1 MTNNLKQILKSGEST
16 GKSGSF
22 MFMSHCGKFII
33 KTMFNSEFHII
44 MDGLETYTEY
54 IVKNPASLISR
65 FYGVFEIQME
75 GLDPIKLILMQ
86 NTIQK
91 YEEDGKIIKVYD
103 LKGSMVHREVV
114 FGENQTMKDINLL
127 NCKKSRS
134 KRGVQGLIQF
144 RPNEIPGL
152 CQTIDKDSM
161 FLQSLSLLDYS
172 LLLAVEQ
179 VKKESRPKNERS
191 NRGINNS
198 LNNNS
203 FSRPFSSWQKSDT
216 SRNQF
221 KSSCGNYIYHVS
233 VIDFL
238 TMFNFE
244 KKMESFYKVFIKNQ
258 NAKLISCVEPKLYGS
273 RFRNFM
279 KNEVILNEDANQSLK
294 FDTLM
299 TTAGNDH
306 TLDSDHF

>member
-54 IVKNPASLISR
+54 IIKNPASLISR

-91 YEEDGKIIKVYD
+91 YEEDSKIIKVYD

-127 NCKKSRS
+127 NCKKSRI
-134 KRGVQGLIQF
+134 KRGAQGLIQF

-152 CQTIDKDSM
+152 SHTIDKDSM

-179 VKKESRPKNERS
+179 VKKESRS
-191 NRGINNS
+191 GINNS
-198 LNNNS
+198 FNKT
-203 FSRPFSSWQKSDT
+203 FTSWQKSAT

-244 KKMESFYKVFIKNQ
+244 KRMESFYKVYVKNQ

>member
-1 MTNNLKQILKSGEST
+1 
-16 GKSGSF
+16 
-22 MFMSHCGKFII
+22 
-33 KTMFNSEFHII
+33 MFNSEFHII

-54 IVKNPASLISR
+54 IIKNPSSLISR

-91 YEEDGKIIKVYD
+91 YADENKIVKVYD

-114 FGENQTMKDINLL
+114 IGEKQTMKDINLL
-127 NCKKSRS
+127 NCKKSRI
-134 KRGVQGLIQF
+134 KRGAHGLLQF
-144 RPNEIPGL
+144 RPDEIPGL
-152 CQTIDKDSM
+152 VQTIDADSM
-161 FLQSLSLLDYS
+161 FLQSLALLDYS

-179 VKKESRPKNERS
+179 VKKESRPGNK
-191 NRGINNS
+191 GKAVVNS
-198 LNNNS
+198 S
-203 FSRPFSSWQKSDT
+203 FSRPFTSWQKSDT

-244 KKMESFYKVFIKNQ
+244 KKLESFYKVYIKNQ
-258 NAKLISCVEPKLYGS
+258 NAKLVSCVEPKLYGT

-279 KNEVILNEDANQSLK
+279 KNEVILNEDANQRLK

-299 TTAGNDH
+299 TTAGDH
-306 TLDSDHF
+306 ALDSDHF

>member
-54 IVKNPASLISR
+54 IIKNPSSLISR
-65 FYGVFEIQME
+65 FYGCFEIQME

-86 NTIQK
+86 NTIQN
-91 YEEDGKIIKVYD
+91 YEEDIKIIKVYD

-114 FGENQTMKDINLL
+114 LGENQTMKDINLL
-127 NCKKSRS
+127 NCKKSRI

-144 RPNEIPGL
+144 RPNEIPDL
-152 CQTIDKDSM
+152 VQTIDADSM

-179 VKKESRPKNERS
+179 VKKESRP
-191 NRGINNS
+191 GINNS

-203 FSRPFSSWQKSDT
+203 FSRPSKSHTFTSWQKSDT
-216 SRNQF
+216 SSLSSRNQF

-244 KKMESFYKVFIKNQ
+244 KKMESFYKVYVKNQ

-294 FDTLM
+294 FDTLSH
-299 TTAGNDH
+299 NCRKRSH
-306 TLDSDHF
+306 T

>member
-1 MTNNLKQILKSGEST
+1 
-16 GKSGSF
+16 

-75 GLDPIKLILMQ
+75 GLAPIKLIVMQ

-134 KRGVQGLIQF
+134 ARGVQGLIQF

-179 VKKESRPKNERS
+179 VKKESRPKNS
-191 NRGINNS
+191 GLNSS
-198 LNNNS
+198 LNY
-203 FSRPFSSWQKSDT
+203 SRPFSSWQKSDT

-294 FDTLM
+294 FATLM

>member
-54 IVKNPASLISR
+54 IIKNPSSLISR
-65 FYGVFEIQME
+65 FYGVFEIHME

-91 YEEDGKIIKVYD
+91 YAEDSKIIKVYD

-114 FGENQTMKDINLL
+114 LGENQTMKDINLL
-127 NCKKSRS
+127 NCKKSRI

-144 RPNEIPGL
+144 RPNEIPDL
-152 CQTIDKDSM
+152 VQTIDADSM

-179 VKKESRPKNERS
+179 VKKESRS
-191 NRGINNS
+191 GI
-198 LNNNS
+198 NNS
-203 FSRPFSSWQKSDT
+203 FSRPFTSWQKSDT

-244 KKMESFYKVFIKNQ
+244 KKMESFYKVYVKNQ

>member
-1 MTNNLKQILKSGEST
+1 
-16 GKSGSF
+16 

-179 VKKESRPKNERS
+179 VKKESRPKNS
-191 NRGINNS
+191 GLNSS
-198 LNNNS
+198 LNY
-203 FSRPFSSWQKSDT
+203 SRPFSSWQKSDT

-294 FDTLM
+294 FATLM

>member
-1 MTNNLKQILKSGEST
+1 
-16 GKSGSF
+16 
-22 MFMSHCGKFII
+22 
-33 KTMFNSEFHII
+33 MFNSEFHII

-75 GLDPIKLILMQ
+75 GLAPIKLIVMQ

-179 VKKESRPKNERS
+179 VKKESRPKG
-191 NRGINNS
+191 RGLNSS
-198 LNNNS
+198 LNY
-203 FSRPFSSWQKSDT
+203 SRPFSSWQKSDT

-244 KKMESFYKVFIKNQ
+244 KRMESFYKVFVKNQ

-273 RFRNFM
+273 RFRHFM
-279 KNEVILNEDANQSLK
+279 KNEVILNEDADRSQRSLR
-294 FDTLM
+294 FDSLM

-306 TLDSDHF
+306 SLDSDHF

>member
-1 MTNNLKQILKSGEST
+1 
-16 GKSGSF
+16 
-22 MFMSHCGKFII
+22 
-33 KTMFNSEFHII
+33 MFNSEFHII

-179 VKKESRPKNERS
+179 VKKESRPKNS
-191 NRGINNS
+191 GLNSS
-198 LNNNS
+198 LNY
-203 FSRPFSSWQKSDT
+203 SRPFSSWQKSDT

-244 KKMESFYKVFIKNQ
+244 KRMESFYKVFVKNQ

-279 KNEVILNEDANQSLK
+279 KNEVILNEDADRSQRNLS
-294 FDTLM
+294 FGTLL

-306 TLDSDHF
+306 SLDSDHF

>member
-75 GLDPIKLILMQ
+75 GLAPIKLIVMQ

-179 VKKESRPKNERS
+179 VKKESRPKG
-191 NRGINNS
+191 RGLNSS
-198 LNNNS
+198 LNY
-203 FSRPFSSWQKSDT
+203 SRPFSSWQKSDT

-244 KKMESFYKVFIKNQ
+244 KRMESFYKVFVKNQ

-273 RFRNFM
+273 RFRHFM
-279 KNEVILNEDANQSLK
+279 KNEVILNEDADRSQRSLR
-294 FDTLM
+294 FDSLM

-306 TLDSDHF
+306 SLDSDHF

>member
-1 MTNNLKQILKSGEST
+1 
-16 GKSGSF
+16 

-179 VKKESRPKNERS
+179 VAKESRPKQ
-191 NRGINNS
+191 NRGVNSSINDNA
-198 LNNNS
+198 

-244 KKMESFYKVFIKNQ
+244 KKMESFYKVFVKNQ

-294 FDTLM
+294 FATLM
-299 TTAGNDH
+299 TTAGDH

>member
-54 IVKNPASLISR
+54 IIKNPSSLISR
-65 FYGVFEIQME
+65 FYGCFEIQME

-91 YEEDGKIIKVYD
+91 YEEDSKIIKVYD

-114 FGENQTMKDINLL
+114 LGENQTMKDINLL
-127 NCKKSRS
+127 NCKKSRI

-144 RPNEIPGL
+144 RPNEIPDL
-152 CQTIDKDSM
+152 VQTIDADSM

-179 VKKESRPKNERS
+179 VKKR
-191 NRGINNS
+191 
-198 LNNNS
+198 
-203 FSRPFSSWQKSDT
+203 
-216 SRNQF
+216 
-221 KSSCGNYIYHVS
+221 
-233 VIDFL
+233 
-238 TMFNFE
+238 
-244 KKMESFYKVFIKNQ
+244 IKTRHQ
-258 NAKLISCVEPKLYGS
+258 QL
-273 RFRNFM
+273 
-279 KNEVILNEDANQSLK
+279 LK
-294 FDTLM
+294 QQL
-299 TTAGNDH
+299 
-306 TLDSDHF
+306 LL

>member
-1 MTNNLKQILKSGEST
+1 
-16 GKSGSF
+16 

-75 GLDPIKLILMQ
+75 GLAPIKLIVMQ

-114 FGENQTMKDINLL
+114 LGENQTMKDINLL

-134 KRGVQGLIQF
+134 ARGVQGLIQF

-179 VKKESRPKNERS
+179 VKESRPKKGSSSSRNS
-191 NRGINNS
+191 SRGGI
-198 LNNNS
+198 NNS

-294 FDTLM
+294 FATLM